1 MPNRI
6 IKESICTSDSIDG
19 LTWFEEV
26 LFYRLIVNCDDYGRF
41 DGRPAII
48 KNRLFPLKESLTA
61 RAVSEAINRLASAGM
76 VALYEFEGKP
86 YLYLP
91 TWNCHQSVRAKRSKY
106 PSPDDAGNAPAG
118 EEQEADGTDKQHES
132 ICKHM
137 NSYESICP
145 RNPIQSESNPNPNPI
160 READAGNAPAGEE
173 SAPPPAD
180 PDLAKVINLYLNRVN
195 ALPSSSCIEELKSY
209 TKLLG
214 ADVCCKAIEVALD
227 DKKSSWSYIKAI
239 LQSYSRDG
247 VRSLADVQEREARR
261 EAEKASIEKRRNT
274 MKPNQVVAGTFPSS
288 KPVDIEKVRRIAES
302 M

>member
-106 PSPDDAGNAPAG
+106 PSPDVAGNAPAG
-118 EEQEADGTDKQHES
+118 EDPAADGSDEQHES
-132 ICKHM
+132 ICNQM
-137 NSYESICP
+137 ISYESKCP
-145 RNPIQSESNPNPNPI
+145 RNPIQSESNPNPI

-173 SAPPPAD
+173 PAPPPAD
-180 PDLAKVINLYLNRVN
+180 TELAKVMNLYLNRVN
-195 ALPSSSCIEELKSY
+195 ALPSPSCIDELKSY

-247 VRSLADVQEREARR
+247 VRSLADVQERDARR
-261 EAEKASIEKRRNT
+261 EAEKAALEKRRNT
-274 MKPNQVVAGTFPSS
+274 LKPSQIVAGTFPST
-288 KPVDIEKVRRIAES
+288 KPVDTEKLRKICDS
-302 M
+302 MG